1 MPATAEVKATVDRL
15 GQAFEAFK
23 QTNDRAE
30 IERSLRG
37 HTDALVDAKLDRLN
51 REIDRLDR
59 ELKGVADAA
68 SRPALAGPTAPG
80 DDAGRAHAFFEG
92 YVRRGRDTDLARPEL
107 KALATDSDA
116 DGGYAVPEEL
126 DRAIDRRLR
135 AISPVRQAATV
146 VQIGSGDYK
155 KLISDRG
162 AVSGWVGET
171 DPRAETDAPSF
182 AEVAPPLGELYANP
196 AATQTMLDDAFFDVA
211 AWLADDLADE
221 FAERESAAFVAGD
234 GANKPRGF
242 LDQPTSGTRDG
253 VRAFGTLQYL
263 ATGTAG
269 GFATEAPA
277 DRLFD
282 LVYALKAGHRAEA
295 GFMMTAATLGAVRKL
310 KDGDGQYLWSPG
322 LEAGQP
328 AGLLGFPVVESAH
341 MPEIAAGA
349 DAIAFGNFRRGYTIT
364 DRLGTRVLR
373 DPYTNK
379 PFVHFYTTKRVGG
392 AVTDSEAIKLLRFA
406 GS

>member
-1 MPATAEVKATVDRL
+1 MAEVKATVDRL

-37 HTDALVDAKLDRLN
+37 QTDALVDAKLGRLSQ
-51 REIDRLDR
+51 EIDRLDR
-59 ELKGVADAA
+59 ELKSVTDAA
-68 SRPALAGPTAPG
+68 SRPALAGPAAPG
-80 DDAGRAHAFFEG
+80 DDAGRAHAHAFFEG
-92 YVRRGRDTDLARPEL
+92 YVRRGRDTDLTRPEF

-135 AISPVRQAATV
+135 AISPVRQVATV

-171 DPRAETDAPSF
+171 DPRAETEAPSF

-242 LDQPTSGTRDG
+242 LDQPTSGTKDS
-253 VRAFGTLQYL
+253 VRAFGTVQYL

-269 GFATEAPA
+269 GFATDAPA

-295 GFMMTAATLGAVRKL
+295 AFMMTAATLAAVRKI

-322 LEAGQP
+322 LDAGQP